1 MLSQP
6 AIALLGQLASEG
18 VSPWL
23 AVTGEEEVLPG
34 PPAHPVR
41 SGLVHGVVAP
51 AFGPALAPA
60 FVRRACDALWDAF
73 LTSGGRYGRVS
84 VPVDPRLA
92 HDAQALVAAARRVH
106 AEVGRPNVLTRIP
119 ATPAGLVALEDCLAL
134 GISVDVDLV
143 FSPDRYDEVLRAFLA
158 GTERALAAGLEL
170 QQVTATASVP
180 VGTLDAEV
188 DTRLAA
194 LSAPALPVSRVRG
207 TAAVAVAR
215 QMYRVRERRLG
226 SGWWRVLRAAGAMP
240 PALVWTA
247 VEPRHV
253 SALIGWNTAQAAS
266 LEVLESAA
274 AHEELC
280 GDTLLGAHEEGRRA
294 LDLLER
300 LGIRIPEVAGALETG
315 QLARLQ
321 HAWTLRC

>member
-6 AIALLGQLASEG
+6 AIALLRQLASEG

-23 AVTGEEEVLPG
+23 AATSEEEFLPG
-34 PPAHPVR
+34 PLSRAAR

-51 AFGPALAPA
+51 ALGPAV
-60 FVRRACDALWDAF
+60 VRRACDALWDAF
-73 LTSGGRYGRVS
+73 LTSESRYGRVS
-84 VPVDPRLA
+84 VPVDPRIA
-92 HDAQALVAAARRVH
+92 HDAEALVAAARRVH
-106 AEVGRPNVLTRIP
+106 ADVGRPNLLARIP
-119 ATPAGLVALEDCLAL
+119 ATPAGLAALEDCLAL

-143 FSPDRYDEVLRAFLA
+143 FSAERYDEVLGAYLA

-180 VGTLDAEV
+180 VDVLDAEV
-188 DTRLAA
+188 NTRLAA
-194 LSAPALPVSRVRG
+194 LSEPALPVSRARD

-215 QMYRVRERRLG
+215 EMYRVRERRLG
-226 SGWWRVLRAAGAMP
+226 SGWWRVLRAAGAVP
-240 PALVWTA
+240 PALVWTT

-253 SALIGWNTAQAAS
+253 SALIGWNTAQATS

-274 AHEELC
+274 LHEELC

-300 LGIRIPEVAGALETG
+300 LGIRMPDVAGALETG
-315 QLARLQ
+315 QLTRLQ
-321 HAWTLRC
+321 RAWTLRC